1 MIASG
6 QINLD
11 LIISRIA
18 SLPDWKG
25 CFEKM
30 QSGEYVKAVLN
41 PQL

>member
-11 LIISRIA
+11 LIISRV
-18 SLPDWKG
+18 SNLPDWHN

-30 QSGEYVKAVLN
+30 QAGEFVKAVLN